1 MENKKFAGYKA
12 ALGAFLV
19 IFVNIGVCTT
29 LGVFIAQLASFSG
42 WSLSACVIIGTINT
56 IVNLLLSLV
65 AIPVAKKIG
74 YRWIM
79 LISILAVALHVN
91 MYCFATP
98 GQNVGTLICFYI
110 GGALASVAIAFG
122 SHAVCS
128 GLIAEW
134 FLDSHQRE
142 KVTGTVLSG
151 AGFGA
156 AIWVFLAGQLFKYFT
171 WQQCYRIITVIALV
185 FGLIAVLFL
194 IRTPKEVGQLPM
206 PAKEEND
213 TVTDPSKLPRR
224 HPQGRIEVRFLLAAC
239 HWYALL
245 CHRLLRDHLLRRRL
259 LAGARHERDRLLQL
273 DGCVSAH
280 LLALAPDC
288 RRRV

>member
-74 YRWIM
+74 YRWTM

-98 GQNVGTLICFYI
+98 GQNVGTLKRYSSSD
-110 GGALASVAIAFG
+110 L
-122 SHAVCS
+122 
-128 GLIAEW
+128 
-134 FLDSHQRE
+134 
-142 KVTGTVLSG
+142 
-151 AGFGA
+151 
-156 AIWVFLAGQLFKYFT
+156 
-171 WQQCYRIITVIALV
+171 
-185 FGLIAVLFL
+185 
-194 IRTPKEVGQLPM
+194 
-206 PAKEEND
+206 
-213 TVTDPSKLPRR
+213 TDEISI
-224 HPQGRIEVRFLLAAC
+224 Q
-239 HWYALL
+239 
-245 CHRLLRDHLLRRRL
+245 
-259 LAGARHERDRLLQL
+259 
-273 DGCVSAH
+273 
-280 LLALAPDC
+280 
-288 RRRV
+288 

>member
-29 LGVFIAQLASFSG
+29 LGVFIAQLASYSG

-74 YRWIM
+74 YRWTM

-156 AIWVFLAGQLFKYFT
+156 AIWVFLAGQLFPGSSAT
-171 WQQCYRIITVIALV
+171 ASS
-185 FGLIAVLFL
+185 
-194 IRTPKEVGQLPM
+194 
-206 PAKEEND
+206 
-213 TVTDPSKLPRR
+213 PSSR
-224 HPQGRIEVRFLLAAC
+224 
-239 HWYALL
+239 L
-245 CHRLLRDHLLRRRL
+245 C
-259 LAGARHERDRLLQL
+259 
-273 DGCVSAH
+273 SA
-280 LLALAPDC
+280 
-288 RRRV
+288 

>member
-74 YRWIM
+74 YRWTM

-213 TVTDPSKLPRR
+213 TVTDPSKLPGVT
-224 HPQGRIEVRFLLAAC
+224 HKAALKSGSFWLLVIGMLCSVTACSAIISYAAAY
-239 HWYALL
+239 W
-245 CHRLLRDHLLRRRL
+245 
-259 LAGARHERDRLLQL
+259 HEHDRLLQL